1 MQLPIQEEKEGT
13 NPAQAR
19 RRPDAWRI
27 ATAICLSV
35 TVLMALVAG
44 VIALIYGSGRI
55 NNGQRDFVQYWV
67 VGQLLMH
74 GENPYGIEENLRL
87 ERVIGVERPYPAFN
101 IAPNPPVIFWLTLPL
116 GLVGIKTAAIL
127 WLLLLIAS
135 LAVSIR
141 IVWILNGRP
150 KGGLYLLSLCF
161 MPVIYCVMIGQLG
174 ILMLLCVALFL
185 WLHDSRPFAAGAV
198 LAFCMVKPHLFL
210 PLGVVL
216 VLWVFSRKS
225 YQVLVGFA
233 VALAGMSA
241 IAFWLDPHAWA
252 QWAQLMRSL
261 ALIERPVPTL
271 SMWFRRMVDWQAAWV
286 QFVPEAAGCAW
297 GAWFFWSRRDRW
309 KWMDHGLLL
318 MIVSVGCAP
327 FAWVTDEA
335 LLLPAIVTAAY
346 RAQQSGR
353 SLLPLVLIFGTE
365 LFQLLRGA
373 GLLGSAYVWTVLA
386 YLAWYLYATGGKEKR
401 AALVEAGA

>member
-1 MQLPIQEEKEGT
+1 MQLPIEEKKEGT
-13 NPAQAR
+13 NPGQAR

-67 VGQLLMH
+67 VGQLLVH
-74 GENPYGIEENLRL
+74 GENPYGVEENLRL
-87 ERVIGVERPYPAFN
+87 ERAIGVERPYPAFN
-101 IAPNPPVIFWLTLPL
+101 IAPNPPVIFWLALPL
-116 GLVGIKTAAIL
+116 GLAGIRTAAML
-127 WLLLLIAS
+127 WLLLLIAG

-150 KGGLYLLSLCF
+150 SGGLHLLSLCF

-185 WLHDSRPFAAGAV
+185 LLHDSRPFTAGAV
-198 LAFCMVKPHLFL
+198 LAFCLVKPHLFV
-210 PLGVVL
+210 PLGLVL
-216 VLWVFSRKS
+216 VLWVFSRRS
-225 YQVLVGFA
+225 YRVLVGFA
-233 VALAGMSA
+233 LALAAMSA
-241 IAFWLDPHAWA
+241 IAFLLDPRAWA

-271 SMWFRRMVDWQAAWV
+271 SMWFRRMVDWQATWL

-297 GAWFFWSRRDRW
+297 GAWYFWTRRDRW
-309 KWMDHGLLL
+309 DWMDQGLLL

-335 LLLPAIVTAAY
+335 LLLPAILTAAY
-346 RAQQSGR
+346 RAQKSGR
-353 SLLPLVLIFGTE
+353 SLLPLVLIFGAE

-373 GLLGSAYVWTVLA
+373 GLLGSAYVWTVPA
-386 YLAWYLYATGGKEKR
+386 YLAWYLYATWGNER
-401 AALVEAGA
+401 RTVESAA